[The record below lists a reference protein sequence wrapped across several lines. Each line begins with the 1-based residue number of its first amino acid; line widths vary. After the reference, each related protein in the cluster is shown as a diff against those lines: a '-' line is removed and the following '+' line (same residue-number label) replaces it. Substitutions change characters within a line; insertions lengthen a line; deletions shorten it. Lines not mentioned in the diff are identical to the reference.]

1 MRLWAGFSIFAV
13 IGFALSSDADA
24 SSSSATVGS
33 DDNTTYLAPLLQSC
47 NASNPHCEIMEGRYL
62 VTIHEDYKSTAHLAY
77 VTKNINVNPVKD
89 WRIKR
94 IGDGVYSINDVSSE
108 SIDIIRQDP
117 GVIEVEED
125 YRIVKVEVDG
135 CSNSRLSVEERR
147 ICYEEKD
154 MPDCERPSL
163 SKRERQSCYGMM
175 KFMSCID
182 EKFDKGIMHPCK
194 KAIGG
199 DPCENPKLS
208 KEETRFC
215 RDGSLFAT
223 CNNPLISLFKEGRRT
238 CAKNSITGNSVHGK
252 SDKLKNTAFEAS
264 EPIVL
269 RSDDDLAPLNLA
281 TSDYGRPNTYIVT
294 LFRGCSYHDHFR
306 IIGRDLKADKLTSFK
321 WFKIANSY
329 FATKITSEWIQQW
342 NLLMKTSL

>member
-182 EKFDKGIMHPCK
+182 EKFDKGIMHPY
-194 KAIGG
+194 
-199 DPCENPKLS
+199 
-208 KEETRFC
+208 
-215 RDGSLFAT
+215 
-223 CNNPLISLFKEGRRT
+223 
-238 CAKNSITGNSVHGK
+238 
-252 SDKLKNTAFEAS
+252 KLKNTAFEAS

-329 FATKITSEWIQQW
+329 FATKITSEWLYKICKDPAVESVDEDEPIEMIDW
-342 NLLMKTSL
+342 VPTSRKHSSTTPASYS